1 MLKSRKALSEVVS
14 TVIIAGSLL
23 IMAAIAS
30 WLATSMFEVQSQQ
43 AEVERAKEAFL
54 NLAEAIEEV
63 ASKPGASAYVRFSPR
78 AGGVEIQQNY
88 ATIKIT
94 IGDTTLPQYTTVAI
108 RYRGGPY
115 ASIASSVIIR
125 GGSWN
130 SPLIVEGNTGV
141 PVVWVYTDPSR
152 GKYVYLDTARVKITD
167 LGEIITKDGTY
178 RVVEV
183 LLITL
188 KYGEAKAGAIVD
200 TKVSCISKEV
210 NVISGENINIVIEI
224 NSETSPPHQLSG
236 KCIVYFVVSIVQVDF
251 L

>member
-88 ATIKIT
+88 ATVTVT
-94 IGDTTLPQYTTVAI
+94 IDGYMYHDTTVAI